1 MTMDIGD
8 LVVVTAA
15 AGRSHFGSKS
25 GPANCPRVSSRHSI
39 ADSRSSR
46 HPRQR
51 YKLGDNPS
59 QLIVK
64 IFFAHSD
71 WQRPTS
77 IIGKTLFN
85 RAENQDNAPL
95 GSHSAYPSRIRIA
108 CRRAFFRS
116 SSSSLRRS
124 ISIQL
129 KRILSFVSGL
139 KNPLAARM
147 L

>member
-1 MTMDIGD
+1 MDIGN

-25 GPANCPRVSSRHSI
+25 GPTNCPRLLGRHSI
-39 ADSRSSR
+39 ADSRSAR

-51 YKLGDNPS
+51 YELGGNPS
-59 QLIVK
+59 RLIVK

-71 WQRPTS
+71 WQKPTS
-77 IIGKTLFN
+77 LIGKTLFN
-85 RAENQDNAPL
+85 RAEKQDNAPP
-95 GSHSAYPSRIRIA
+95 GSHSACPSRIRIS

-116 SSSSLRRS
+116 SSSLLRPSFSL
-124 ISIQL
+124 QL
-129 KRILSFVSGL
+129 KRILSFASGL